1 MADDVADGVA
11 AFDSGAKLDKGVHLR
26 LRVFLGA
33 VVHQFD
39 ADGGGVAIL
48 DAVPKALAGV
58 PGALGLVHKTVDR
71 AVAVDDPVGADA
83 LWRIGVAQYAQGV
96 FAGFRLSVVD
106 NDHRDRKL
114 PLVEIRRRII
124 YDFNHVEDTPGIYL
138 PCSMSPFFFATM

>member
-1 MADDVADGVA
+1 MADDVADVVA
-11 AFDSGAKLDKGVHLR
+11 ASNSGAKLDKGVDLR

-39 ADGGGVAIL
+39 ADRSGIAIL
-48 DAVPKALAGV
+48 DAVPEALAGV

-96 FAGFRLSVVD
+96 FAGFRFCVVND
-106 NDHRDRKL
+106 DHRNRKL
-114 PLVEIRRRII
+114 PLIEVR
-124 YDFNHVEDTPGIYL
+124 
-138 PCSMSPFFFATM
+138 